1 VTPPA
6 VAILI
11 PAFDEQ
17 LTIAAVV
24 RTAVASGLGPVIV
37 IDDGSRDATAAVAA
51 DAGAEVVR
59 LAVNRGKGGALA
71 AGARHVENEFV
82 VLLDADLVGLGT
94 HHIVALADPVLSGS
108 ADMSRGVFKGGR
120 LTTTLA
126 QLMAPQLNG
135 QRCLRREALLGVPG
149 LAESRYGVEVVI
161 TRHGLDRGWRLVE

>member
-1 VTPPA
+1 M
-6 VAILI
+6 
-11 PAFDEQ
+11 
-17 LTIAAVV
+17 
-24 RTAVASGLGPVIV
+24 
-37 IDDGSRDATAAVAA
+37 AA
-51 DAGAEVVR
+51 DAGADVVR
-59 LAVNRGKGGALA
+59 LAVNCGKGGALA

-94 HHIVALADPVLSGS
+94 QHIVALADPVLSGS

-126 QLMAPQLNG
+126 QLMVPQLNG

-161 TRHGLDRGWRLVE
+161 TRHGLDQGWRLVEVPLWGVTQVMKEEKRGLLAGLKARARMYWQITRSLLSDRRR